1 MGTLFSALFAKIAA
15 VLTWIGSLFVAIF
28 VSVWDLVKDAFC
40 WALDQFLSIAVSTLS
55 AVDVSAFMGLG
66 AWGAIPGEVLN
77 IMALLGV
84 GTAITIITAAIGIR
98 FLLQL
103 IPFVRLGS

>member
-1 MGTLFSALFAKIAA
+1 MGVLFSALFAKIAA
-15 VLTWIGSLFVAIF
+15 VLAWFGELAIAVF
-28 VSVWDLVKDAFC
+28 VSIWDVIKDAFC
-40 WALDQFLSIAVSTLS
+40 WVLDQMLTIAVSTIQ
-55 AVDVSAFMGLG
+55 AIDVSGVSGFG